1 MPSLRNNTVEI
12 IKAKAVV
19 GATLDNNVASILA
32 FLKQHGPALIT
43 SGSRRDLSLIQAAIE
58 TLRLIE
64 TERQEV
70 EAGLIQGYMHA
81 TRKGWFTRRRP

>member
-1 MPSLRNNTVEI
+1 MPQHNTTVDI
-12 IKAKAVV
+12 IKAKAIV
-19 GATLDNNVASILA
+19 GATLDNNVTSILA

-64 TERQEV
+64 TERKEV
-70 EAGLIQGYMHA
+70 ESGLVKGYIHA